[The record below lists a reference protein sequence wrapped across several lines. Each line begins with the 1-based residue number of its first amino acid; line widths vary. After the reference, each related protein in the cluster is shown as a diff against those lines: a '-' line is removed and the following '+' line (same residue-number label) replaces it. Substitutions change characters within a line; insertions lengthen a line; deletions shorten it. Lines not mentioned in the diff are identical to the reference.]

1 MDNTDRTVTI
11 NILDWLEE
19 ETKQE
24 LRKEERA
31 DYLKLKTRMVKLKTD
46 AILEMYNC
54 IFSEKERK
62 AIAKLNLQF
71 NDFKKVVEAAINL
84 IVNEDGEDDQGE

>member
-1 MDNTDRTVTI
+1 MAKTDRTEII

-19 ETKQE
+19 DARQE

-46 AILEMYNC
+46 SRPRKFPCEEIL
-54 IFSEKERK
+54 
-62 AIAKLNLQF
+62 
-71 NDFKKVVEAAINL
+71 
-84 IVNEDGEDDQGE
+84 